1 MKKQNDSMMVS
12 IMSSFG
18 LLYQHVRSFFDP
30 GIEGT
35 PYIKELP
42 EAKIAH
48 KPSRFLVRKQIM
60 LR

>member
-1 MKKQNDSMMVS
+1 MKKRNGSVMVS
-12 IMSSFG
+12 VKSSFG
-18 LLYQHVRSFFDP
+18 LLYRHVRNLFDP

-42 EAKIAH
+42 EAKTIH
-48 KPSRFLVRKQIM
+48 TTSRFFAGKRMM